1 VLTLQNLEAVGM
13 LKVQGAR
20 NSFAVVR
27 KSLKLIVDDVN
38 EQVHSRLLS
47 LGYVHNVY
55 LLSLWAVADLN
66 RELYKL
72 E

>member
-1 VLTLQNLEAVGM
+1 MLTLQNLEAVGM

-47 LGYVHNVY
+47 LGCVHDVY
-55 LLSLWAVADLN
+55 LLLCTVADLKH
-66 RELYKL
+66 ELYKL